1 MENKVNYIKAVNF
14 INLFY
19 TQRDKRNSKNKTEFR
34 KMKLRLLTIILI
46 PEFRLY

>member
-1 MENKVNYIKAVNF
+1 MENKVNSIKAVNC